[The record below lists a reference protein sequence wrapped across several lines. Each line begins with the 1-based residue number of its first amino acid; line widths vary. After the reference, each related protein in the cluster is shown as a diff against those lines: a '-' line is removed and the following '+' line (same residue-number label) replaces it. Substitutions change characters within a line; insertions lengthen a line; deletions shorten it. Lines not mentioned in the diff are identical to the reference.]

1 MGRLETPKLV
11 RDATRVGLRARERA
25 KHHHLLAIVLDVAA
39 FVAVDV
45 VVDGVPLGRE
55 TGRQPCPMTIGLP
68 PDAGESDN
76 GGRRLDGPRMTLTR
90 RGHGG
95 KWTW

>member
-1 MGRLETPKLV
+1 M
-11 RDATRVGLRARERA
+11 RARERA

-45 VVDGVPLGRE
+45 EVDGVPLGRE
-55 TGRQPCPMTIGLP
+55 TDRQPYPMMIGLR

-76 GGRRLDGPRMTLTR
+76 GGRRLGDPRMTFTR